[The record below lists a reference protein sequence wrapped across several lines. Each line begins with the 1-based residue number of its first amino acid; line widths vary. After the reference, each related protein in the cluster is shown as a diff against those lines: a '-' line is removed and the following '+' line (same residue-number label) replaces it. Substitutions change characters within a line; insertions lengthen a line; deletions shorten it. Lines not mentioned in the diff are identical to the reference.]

1 MIKSLSW
8 AAIAAGA
15 DGLLIETHFSPD
27 NTVCDSKQTIDME
40 ILKDILEGN
49 EKLLNLW
56 PIK

>member
-27 NTVCDSKQTIDME
+27 KAVCDSKQTIDLE
-40 ILKDILEGN
+40 ILKDIIKGN
-49 EKLLNLW
+49 KKILNLW
-56 PIK
+56 NED